1 MDTTCARCGAV
12 LPPGDASCPACG
24 AVRDAAEEDAR
35 QRLTSAAGE
44 LYEIV
49 RAIGQGGMGHV
60 FLARDR
66 RLGRLAALKVLPPF
80 DALRAGRV
88 ERFRREAEIAAKL
101 SHPNIVPVYGAGGD
115 AATPWFA
122 MAYVEGETL
131 AARLEREGPLPLADA
146 LRVLREIG
154 DALAYA
160 HRRGV
165 VHRDVKPSN
174 ILLERET
181 HRALIADFGISRA
194 FDAEGMTQSGVALG
208 TPGYMAP
215 EQASGAAVDPRAD
228 EYALGL
234 VSYEMFTGRRFDAD
248 FGSWP
253 SQPTEVR
260 RALRGTGRV
269 SPPLA
274 AAVARATALKREE
287 RFPDVDGF
295 VAALEQAAAPSG
307 SRRWQLLAAV
317 AAALA
322 LGALGVAVRLGRQRS
337 GAAVEAPGS
346 GIALLRFAGDSA
358 AADSL
363 LPLLRYQLA
372 GFAALTVA
380 DPRVFDPPRGADAGS
395 PVVRDAARRAGAGWI
410 LHGLGAGPPG
420 AREVDVRAVEVGTAR
435 VMNLGLVRT
444 AGIGLGTADS
454 VLSLVARSEAAAALG
469 LGGTPGGWGRGG
481 DAPGSIQAARAFFHA
496 EEAFRRADYEG
507 AARGYAR
514 VAELD
519 TTFVLARYKRFLAEL
534 QTEPDEERV
543 RRAVAE
549 IHDIL
554 PRVGPRERELLT
566 AYVQLFDSADVAGA
580 EARLRRLVMR
590 DSTFLDGWF
599 GLAEV
604 RFHFGALAGLP
615 PDSAESAF
623 RRALALWPGAAPAEM
638 HLVAIDLWFGR
649 RDQAHERISRYLA
662 VDSTSTIAQ
671 MLRLGRSVLFG
682 SPAAQRDVLGRLSS
696 LEERVVEL
704 GAITGVAVAR
714 DRADVAL
721 ARQAFQE
728 LVGPSHSRRVR
739 REAANF
745 VVATLLAE
753 GRWGDAQAELATL
766 RGQLPEDP
774 DLARWPAA
782 AAALGFGGRPPVPPR
797 GEPRLDPARAPFS
810 AFASGWL
817 ERYGRG
823 MRALSAGDTAQAL
836 ADFAAQDLLTSVADG
851 VVRGPVW
858 LAHGRILAA
867 RAHHAEAERYLRRAA
882 NLLAYAEP
890 PFDAV
895 RDSARAELERLGVR
909 P

>member
-1 MDTTCARCGAV
+1 MDTTCVRCGAA
-12 LPPGDASCPACG
+12 LAPSDARCPGCG
-24 AVRDAAEEDAR
+24 AARDEAAEDAR
-35 QRLTSAAGE
+35 QRLTSAAGD
-44 LYEIV
+44 LYEIE

-101 SHPNIVPVYGAGGD
+101 SHPNIVAVYGAGGD

-122 MAYVEGETL
+122 MAFVEGETL

-146 LRVLREIG
+146 LRVMREIG
-154 DALAYA
+154 GALAYA

-174 ILLERET
+174 ILLESES

-194 FDAEGMTQSGVALG
+194 FDTEGMTQSGIALG

-215 EQASGAAVDPRAD
+215 EQASGGEVDPRAD
-228 EYALGL
+228 QYALGL
-234 VSYEMFTGRRFDAD
+234 VSYEMCTGRRFDAD
-248 FGSWP
+248 FGAWP

-287 RFPDVDGF
+287 RFPDVEAF
-295 VAALEQAAAPSG
+295 VAALEQAASPGGA
-307 SRRWQLLAAV
+307 RRWKLLAAV

-322 LGALGVAVRLGRQRS
+322 LGALGVAVRMSRARA
-337 GAAVEAPGS
+337 GALVESPAT

-363 LPLLRYQLA
+363 LPLLRYQLS
-372 GFAALTVA
+372 GFTTLTVA
-380 DPRVFDPPRGADAGS
+380 DPRVFDPRRGADAGS
-395 PVVRDAARRAGAGWI
+395 AEVRDAARRAGAGWV
-410 LHGLGAGPPG
+410 LSGLVTGPPG
-420 AREVDVRAVEVGTAR
+420 ARELAVRAVDVSTAR
-435 VMNLGLVRT
+435 VMDVGLVRS
-444 AGIGLGTADS
+444 AAIGLATADS
-454 VLSLVARSEAAAALG
+454 VLSLIARSEAAAALG
-469 LGGTPGGWGRGG
+469 LGGGSGRGRGG
-481 DAPGSIQAARAFFHA
+481 APGSIQAARAFFDA

-514 VAELD
+514 VADLD
-519 TTFVLARYKRFLAEL
+519 SAFVLARYKRFLAQL
-534 QTEPDEERV
+534 QTEPDEATV
-543 RRAVAE
+543 RAAVAE
-549 IHDIL
+549 IRGIL
-554 PRVGPRERELLT
+554 PRVGPRERELLA

-580 EARLRRLVMR
+580 EARLHRLVRR

-649 RDQAHERISRYLA
+649 RDEARARIGRYLA
-662 VDSTSTIAQ
+662 MDSTSTIARV
-671 MLRLGRSVLFG
+671 LRLGSQVLFG
-682 SPAAQRDVLGRLSS
+682 SMAERREVLDRLGTMD
-696 LEERVVEL
+696 ERVVEL
-704 GAITGVAVAR
+704 GAITGVTVAR
-714 DRADVAL
+714 DRADVAF

-728 LVGPSHSRRVR
+728 LVAPAHSRRVR

-753 GRWGDAQAELATL
+753 GRWSDAEAELPRL
-766 RGQLPEDP
+766 RAQLPEDP
-774 DLARWPAA
+774 DLARWPRV
-782 AAALGFGGRPPVPPR
+782 AAALGFGGPGSLPR
-797 GEPRLDPARAPFS
+797 GEPRVDPARAPFS

-823 MRALSAGDTAQAL
+823 LRALAAGDTTRAL
-836 ADFAAQDLLTSVADG
+836 ADFAAQDLLAGVADG

-858 LAHGRILAA
+858 LARGRILAA
-867 RAHHAEAERYLRRAA
+867 RAERVEAERYLRRAA

-890 PFDAV
+890 PFAAV

>member
-1 MDTTCARCGAV
+1 MNATCVRCGAA
-12 LPPGDASCPACG
+12 LAPGDASCPGCG
-24 AVRDAAEEDAR
+24 AVRDEAAEDAR
-35 QRLTSAAGE
+35 QRLTSAAGD

-101 SHPNIVPVYGAGGD
+101 SHPNIVAVYGAGGD

-122 MAYVEGETL
+122 MAFVEGETL

-146 LRVLREIG
+146 LRVMREIG

-174 ILLERET
+174 ILLERES

-194 FDAEGMTQSGVALG
+194 FDTEGMTQSGIALG

-215 EQASGAAVDPRAD
+215 EQASGGEVDPRAD
-228 EYALGL
+228 QYALGL

-287 RFPDVDGF
+287 RFPDVEAF
-295 VAALEQAAAPSG
+295 VAALEQAATPG
-307 SRRWQLLAAV
+307 SARRWQLLAAV

-322 LGALGVAVRLGRQRS
+322 LGALGVAVRLGRQQS
-337 GAAVEAPGS
+337 GAVVEAPGT
-346 GIALLRFAGDSA
+346 GIALLRFDGDSA
-358 AADSL
+358 AADQL
-363 LPLLRYQLA
+363 HAALRYRLE
-372 GFAALTVA
+372 GFTALHVA
-380 DPRVFDPPRGADAGS
+380 DRRQFDPPPGS
-395 PVVRDAARRAGAGWI
+395 SAVAEDVRRDARRAGAGWI
-410 LHGLGAGPPG
+410 LSGFVSARPG
-420 AREVDVRAVEVGTAR
+420 VRDVNVRAVDAASGR
-435 VMNLGLVRT
+435 VVDLGQIRST
-444 AGIGLGTADS
+444 DSGFAAADS
-454 VLSLVARSEAAAALG
+454 IVLRVARSEVAGELG
-469 LGGTPGGWGRGG
+469 LSGATSGSPS
-481 DAPGSIQAARAFFHA
+481 PGSLEAARAFTDA

-514 VAELD
+514 VADLD
-519 TTFVLARYKRFLAEL
+519 SAFVLARYKRFLAQL
-534 QTEPDEERV
+534 QTEPDEATV
-543 RRAVAE
+543 RAAVAE
-549 IHDIL
+549 IRGIL

-580 EARLRRLVMR
+580 EARLHRLVMR

-649 RDQAHERISRYLA
+649 RDEARERIGRYLA
-662 VDSTSTIAQ
+662 VDSTSTIARV
-671 MLRLGRSVLFG
+671 LRMGRQVLFG
-682 SPAAQRDVLGRLSS
+682 SMAERREVLDRLGTMD
-696 LEERVVEL
+696 ERVVEL

-714 DRADVAL
+714 DRADVAF

-728 LVGPSHSRRVR
+728 LVAPAHSRRVR
-739 REAANF
+739 REAAGF
-745 VVATLLAE
+745 VVATLLSE
-753 GRWGDAQAELATL
+753 GRWSDAQSELA
-766 RGQLPEDP
+766 RFRAQLPDDP
-774 DLARWPAA
+774 DLAGWPAA
-782 AAALGFGGRPPVPPR
+782 AAALGFGGRPPALPR
-797 GEPRLDPARAPFS
+797 GEPRLDAARAPFS
-810 AFASGWL
+810 SFASGWL

-823 MRALSAGDTAQAL
+823 MRWLEAGDTARAL
-836 ADFAAQDLLTSVADG
+836 ADFTAQDLLTSVADG

-858 LAHGRILAA
+858 LARGRILAA
-867 RAHHAEAERYLRRAA
+867 RAERVEAERYLRRAV